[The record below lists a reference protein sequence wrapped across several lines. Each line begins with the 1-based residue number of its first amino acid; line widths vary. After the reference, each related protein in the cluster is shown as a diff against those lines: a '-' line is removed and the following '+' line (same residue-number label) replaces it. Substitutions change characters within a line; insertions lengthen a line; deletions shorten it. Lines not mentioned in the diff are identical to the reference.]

1 MKYSDKYLKK
11 AIRHNLNETL
21 KDKADMLYGKIK
33 EMEIEEAFGDDKG
46 MGDNTP
52 FLPKGTRFRKFKSGE
67 KFDDLED
74 KYGNIGGRTRK
85 REFED
90 MLKGFED
97 EIEDE
102 GDDDED
108 YFLDLEGGDDDDNP
122 DLVSEGRLCEQCGV
136 GKMNEGECN
145 ECGYSRLDERVKDL
159 NPKNKFDYVES
170 KGLKGN
176 QRKLDKNKNGKLDPE
191 DFKLLRKSKKGGET
205 KEQWQAA
212 VGRAATAALPY
223 VLPAAT
229 EWALNKVDSMFGGE
243 SNESEDKG
251 KKFPDLTGDGKVTR
265 KDILKGRGVKLKE
278 SIEYRIKDSRGDII
292 RLTEDDMVDLIEN
305 IVNEQKTK
313 MKSLEKPRGMV
324 TYEKAHRESGK
335 ENKDYMTSLG
345 KKMKDYLKDGSKG
358 KYEMNPKKF
367 PVGNGELGEM
377 SKKAYEMT
385 DELEDFN
392 YEIGGQNFP
401 VSDGIEFDEKRMDKY
416 FKGDSTTGNAPGGNA
431 LESDANER
439 FNKMRKKNTL
449 KKLKD
454 QSYKRVSQPVFDEKF
469 EEVGKLNLKMETI
482 DEKRIN
488 ILNEEFDR
496 MKDLFSYNRKTQ

>member
-33 EMEIEEAFGDDKG
+33 EMEIEEAFGDEKG

-52 FLPKGTRFRKFKSGE
+52 FLPKGTRLRKFKSGK
-67 KFDDLED
+67 KFDDLKD
-74 KYGNIGGRTRK
+74 GDIGGITRK
-85 REFED
+85 REFEN
-90 MLKGFED
+90 MLKDLLGK
-97 EIEDE
+97 IE
-102 GDDDED
+102 
-108 YFLDLEGGDDDDNP
+108 DDDDNGEYFLDP
-122 DLVSEGRLCEQCGV
+122 EGGNDDLVTEGRLCEQCGV

-145 ECGYSRLDERVKDL
+145 ECGYSKLNERSHDL
-159 NPKNKFDYVES
+159 NRKNKFDYVES
-170 KGLKGN
+170 RQLKGN
-176 QRKLDKNKNGKLDPE
+176 QRNLDKNKNGKLDSE
-191 DFKLLRKSKKGGET
+191 DFKLLRKGKHREET
-205 KEQWQAA
+205 KE
-212 VGRAATAALPY
+212 
-223 VLPAAT
+223 
-229 EWALNKVDSMFGGE
+229 
-243 SNESEDKG
+243 G

-292 RLTEDDMVDLIEN
+292 RLSEDDMVDLIEN

-401 VSDGIEFDEKRMDKY
+401 VSDGIEFNEKRMDKY

-496 MKDLFSYNRKTQ
+496 IKNLFSYNRKTQ